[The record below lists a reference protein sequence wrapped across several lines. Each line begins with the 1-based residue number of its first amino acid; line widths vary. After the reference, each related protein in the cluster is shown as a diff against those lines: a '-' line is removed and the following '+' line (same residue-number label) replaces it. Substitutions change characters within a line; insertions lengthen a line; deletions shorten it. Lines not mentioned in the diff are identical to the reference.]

1 MRYRSFV
8 LILLLPLL
16 MVPDGADARQEGVR
30 QIIQEGGASDS
41 FWSVV
46 VMDRDGGILEAVE
59 PDRLVRPASVQKLV
73 VTAAY
78 LQELGPEY
86 TFETTLCGVGGQ
98 EDTVWRGDL
107 IVRGGGDPSIND
119 DFYSDPLFLFE
130 KWAEALADEGIERI
144 EGDLIADDSRFDDQ
158 PWPRGWEW
166 DDLSFYYAMEL
177 SALSFN
183 KNVVNLDVFADGPPG
198 SRPEIR
204 WFPFNTDYI
213 DFVNEQLITGPET
226 AYDESYRRL
235 PGTNTILLRSTL
247 PQGYVEEEPLS
258 IHNPSL
264 YFIDTFRRY
273 LDQRGITVE
282 GKLNVNPPEAS
293 YRGSDCRFMNRHESV
308 PVSEMI
314 RQVNTESD
322 NFYAEMLA
330 KELAVEA
337 YGTPGTTENGL
348 KAIEEYLLTAG
359 VDTSRVYMRDAS
371 GMAPANLIRAADV
384 NRVLVEMTRSEDF
397 EIYRASLAEA
407 GRSGTLEH
415 RFGGSPI
422 RGHFYGKTGY
432 LSGVRSLAGYLQART
447 GREIVVTIFT
457 NNYTM
462 RTSAMDRLHERILE
476 YLYAVY

>member
-1 MRYRSFV
+1 MRHALPA

-16 MVPDGADARQEGVR
+16 IVPDGADARQEGIR
-30 QIIQEGGASDS
+30 QIIQKSGASDS

-46 VMDRDGGILEAVE
+46 VMDHDGSILEAVE
-59 PDRLVRPASVQKLV
+59 PDRLVRPASVQKLL

-78 LQELGPEY
+78 LHELGPEY
-86 TFETTLCGVGGQ
+86 TFETTLCGVGEQ
-98 EDTVWRGDL
+98 EGTTWRGDL

-130 KWAEALADEGIERI
+130 KWTEVLSDEGIERI
-144 EGDLIADDSRFDDQ
+144 EGNLIADDTRFDDQ
-158 PWPRGWEW
+158 AWPRGWEW
-166 DDLSFYYAMEL
+166 DDLSFYYAVEL

-204 WFPFNTDYI
+204 WFPFNTDYVN
-213 DFVNEQLITGPET
+213 FVNEQRITGPET
-226 AYDESYRRL
+226 AYDESYRRV

-258 IHNPSL
+258 IHDPSL

-273 LDQRGITVE
+273 LEQRGIVLKGE
-282 GKLNVNPPEAS
+282 LAVNPTDSPYGERS
-293 YRGSDCRFMNRHESV
+293 CKFMDLHESV
-308 PVSEMI
+308 PVSKMV

-330 KELAVEA
+330 KELAVEV

-348 KAIEEYLLTAG
+348 MAIEEYLHTAG
-359 VDTSRVYMRDAS
+359 VDTTRVYMRDAS
-371 GMAPANLIRAADV
+371 GMAPANLIRASDV
-384 NRVLVEMTRSEDF
+384 NRVLVEVGRSEHF
-397 EIYRASLAEA
+397 EIYRASLAQA

-432 LSGVRSLAGYLQART
+432 LSGVRSLAGYLQARS
-447 GREIVVTIFT
+447 GREVVVTIFT

-462 RTSAMDRLHERILE
+462 RTSVMDRLHERILE